1 MYDFLI
7 SGTTYDFRFT
17 LKNQIIP
24 TFLIVYILITIK
36 VHTKMHNK
44 TEMKYNR
51 KVTLQIFLLPKVQ
64 VLPAS
69 HFPLYFHCPF
79 DSQQMLVVSHCTLTV
94 HQNVFLILQFLPA
107 ILTFLLRKRLQLITC
122 QIYILK

>member
-1 MYDFLI
+1 M
-7 SGTTYDFRFT
+7 T
-17 LKNQIIP
+17 LVQDAALAIDINP
-24 TFLIVYILITIK
+24 
-36 VHTKMHNK
+36 
-44 TEMKYNR
+44 
-51 KVTLQIFLLPKVQ
+51 TLQIFLLPKVQ

-122 QIYILK
+122 QKYIL